1 VTPSLF
7 SGYVLDADFII
18 GLGRRINPL
27 EMRVKAREIVDELS
41 AQARIKSP
49 MEVYFELSNKSKNS
63 GDEVLAWCNSHRE
76 IFEDLTESVQFS
88 LATVLATF
96 DGMVKSDMGSFD
108 ADPILVAMALDYG
121 WTVVTRDGSG
131 SSPSATGIHV
141 VCEHFDVRCITDYEF
156 LKENGWS
163 V

>member
-1 VTPSLF
+1 
-7 SGYVLDADFII
+7 
-18 GLGRRINPL
+18 
-27 EMRVKAREIVDELS
+27 
-41 AQARIKSP
+41 
-49 MEVYFELSNKSKNS
+49 
-63 GDEVLAWCNSHRE
+63 
-76 IFEDLTESVQFS
+76 
-88 LATVLATF
+88 
-96 DGMVKSDMGSFD
+96 MVKSDMGSFD

>member
-76 IFEDLTESVQFS
+76 IFEDLTESV
-88 LATVLATF
+88 L
-96 DGMVKSDMGSFD
+96 SF
-108 ADPILVAMALDYG
+108 ASPKGPPRCQKHGTTSGPSHPAML
-121 WTVVTRDGSG
+121 
-131 SSPSATGIHV
+131 I
-141 VCEHFDVRCITDYEF
+141 I
-156 LKENGWS
+156 
-163 V
+163 